1 MKDIE
6 VHGELSKHYWWPCTC
21 KCCDVFK
28 LFNGLKFD
36 SLAGKCQKHQTFPL
50 SNFYAIRLMLF
61 LNNSYAYHDHY
72 CCDTAKPSLMN
83 LYTNG
88 KKYYGA
94 E

>member
-1 MKDIE
+1 MKDVK

-28 LFNGLKFD
+28 LFDGLKFD
-36 SLAGKCQKHQTFPL
+36 GLAGKCQKHQNFPL
-50 SNFYAIRLMLF
+50 SNFYAIWLMLF
-61 LNNSYAYHDHY
+61 LDNSYHYHL
-72 CCDTAKPSLMN
+72 CCDTAKPSLMK

-88 KKYYGA
+88 KKYFAA